1 VAAVQVASPQVPSP
15 PVPRP
20 RWLIALGVA
29 ILLVGLATAA
39 LHLRS
44 QQRDTRPVVLP
55 DTFAGWTTAPQ
66 AQQFAETGDWRTQ
79 LAKVYAGNAFDG
91 RAYGTRRPVQ
101 LLNLVVARSGDTG
114 VGDVRLGVAPYTEHG
129 EVRCTHT
136 FTMPDGAGPAK
147 EAAGMLL
154 CFRAET
160 QLTVSVLALG
170 NDQDEARIAAG
181 IDDVWAL
188 QG

>member
-1 VAAVQVASPQVPSP
+1 MTAIRVATP
-15 PVPRP
+15 PVPVLPTRRR
-20 RWLIALGVA
+20 RWPIAVGVA
-29 ILLVGLATAA
+29 LLLVGLVAGA

-44 QQRDTRPVVLP
+44 VQRDTRPVVLP
-55 DTFAGWTTAPQ
+55 DTFAGWTKAPP

-79 LAKVYAGNAFDG
+79 LAKAYAGNAFDG

-114 VGDVRLGVAPYTEHG
+114 VGDVRLGQAPYTEHG
-129 EVRCTHT
+129 DVRCTHT
-136 FTMPDGAGPAK
+136 FTMPDGTGPAK

-154 CFRAET
+154 CFRAEG

-170 NDQDEARIAAG
+170 NDQDEARIADG
-181 IDDVWAL
+181 IDDVWDL